1 MVTNENGIVNSEPH
15 SYNSVEAFAKTS
27 IKKWSVMGATAQPL
41 MYSVDPGSIISELG
55 ASTLHELLKRMLRI
69 RHFELRAEV
78 GYQQGKIGG
87 FLHLYIGQEAVQT
100 GAIQAIGVENWWST
114 TYRCHALALLLGES
128 PRSLFAELYGRSTGN
143 AHGRGGSMHLY
154 SRKML
159 GGFAIVAGGLPV
171 ATGAALSCK
180 RLKTNEISVCFF
192 GDGACAQG
200 VVHESLNIA
209 SMWSLPCMYVIENNK
224 WSMGT
229 PLCRTLTNYNLFPEK
244 AAESYD
250 MRYLRFDGM
259 DLIQCYAGFKEAR
272 QHIQKTGRPI
282 LVEVL
287 TERFRGHSISDPG
300 LYRSK
305 EEVKGAM
312 ERDPLLVM
320 KELLLKH
327 KLLTEEQY
335 EQMDQAAREEITAA
349 AQEAEGDPWPNPLE
363 IEEGVFAPAME
374 EG

>member
-1 MVTNENGIVNSEPH
+1 
-15 SYNSVEAFAKTS
+15 
-27 IKKWSVMGATAQPL
+27 MGDVDRPAL
-41 MYSVDPGSIISELG
+41 YSVNPDSIISELG
-55 ASTLHELLKRMLRI
+55 SSTLLELLKKMLCI
-69 RHFELRAEV
+69 RNFELRAEV

-100 GAIQAIGVENWWST
+100 AAVQAIGTENWWST
-114 TYRCHALALLLGES
+114 TYRCHALALLLGET

-143 AHGRGGSMHLY
+143 AGGRGGSMHLY

-159 GGFAIVAGGLPV
+159 GGFAIVAGGIPV

-180 RLKTNEISVCFF
+180 QLKTDEISICFF

-200 VVHESLNIA
+200 VVHESFNMA

-229 PLCRTLTNYNLFPEK
+229 PLCRTLANFDFFPEK
-244 AAESYD
+244 AAESYGI
-250 MRYLRFDGM
+250 RYLRFDGM
-259 DLIQCYAGFKEAR
+259 DILQCYAGFKEAYR
-272 QHIQKTGRPI
+272 YIQQTGRPI

-300 LYRSK
+300 LYRTK
-305 EEVKGAM
+305 QEVKECM
-312 ERDPLLVM
+312 ERDPILVM
-320 KELLLKH
+320 KDILLTH
-327 KLLTEEQY
+327 KFLTEEQFQQM
-335 EQMDQAAREEITAA
+335 EQTAREEITAA
-349 AQEAEGDPWPNPLE
+349 AQAAEADPWPNPLE
-363 IEEGVFAPAME
+363 LEEGVYAPTME

>member
-1 MVTNENGIVNSEPH
+1 
-15 SYNSVEAFAKTS
+15 
-27 IKKWSVMGATAQPL
+27 MGDIDRPAL
-41 MYSVDPGSIISELG
+41 YSVSPNLIISELG
-55 ASTLHELLKRMLRI
+55 QSTLLELLKQMLRI
-69 RHFELRAEV
+69 RNFELRAEV

-100 GAIQAIGVENWWST
+100 AAIQAIGVENWWST
-114 TYRCHALALLLGES
+114 TYRCHALALLLGET

-143 AHGRGGSMHLY
+143 AGGRGGSMHLY

-159 GGFAIVAGGLPV
+159 GGFAIVAGGIPV

-180 RLKTNEISVCFF
+180 RLKNDEISVCFF

-200 VVHESLNIA
+200 VVHESLNMA

-229 PLCRTLTNYNLFPEK
+229 PLCRTLANFDFFPEK
-244 AAESYD
+244 AAEAYGI
-250 MRYLRFDGM
+250 RYLRFDGM
-259 DLIQCYAGFKEAR
+259 DILQCYAGFKEALH
-272 QHIQKTGRPI
+272 HIQQTGRPI

-300 LYRSK
+300 LYRTK
-305 EEVKGAM
+305 EEVKTCM
-312 ERDPLLVM
+312 ERDPILVM
-320 KELLLKH
+320 KEILISH
-327 KLLTEEQY
+327 KLLTEEQFQQM
-335 EQMDQAAREEITAA
+335 EQSAREEITAA
-349 AQEAEGDPWPNPLE
+349 AQAAEADPWPNPLE
-363 IEEGVFAPAME
+363 LEEGVFAPTME

>member
-1 MVTNENGIVNSEPH
+1 
-15 SYNSVEAFAKTS
+15 
-27 IKKWSVMGATAQPL
+27 MGDTDRPAL
-41 MYSVDPGSIISELG
+41 YSVNPDSIISELG
-55 ASTLHELLKRMLRI
+55 QSTLLELLKQMLRI
-69 RHFELRAEV
+69 RNFELRAEV

-100 GAIQAIGVENWWST
+100 AAIQAIGVENWWST
-114 TYRCHALALLLGES
+114 TYRCHALALLLGET

-143 AHGRGGSMHLY
+143 AGGRGGSMHLY

-159 GGFAIVAGGLPV
+159 GGFAIVAGGIPV

-180 RLKTNEISVCFF
+180 RLKTNEISACFF

-200 VVHESLNIA
+200 VVHESLNMA

-229 PLCRTLTNYNLFPEK
+229 PLCRTLANFDFFPEK
-244 AAESYD
+244 AAEAYGI
-250 MRYLRFDGM
+250 RYLRFDGM
-259 DLIQCYAGFKEAR
+259 DILQCYAGFKEAYC
-272 QHIQKTGRPI
+272 HIQQTGRPI

-300 LYRSK
+300 LYRTK
-305 EEVKGAM
+305 EEVKACM
-312 ERDPLLVM
+312 ERDPILVM
-320 KELLLKH
+320 KEILLSR
-327 KLLTEEQY
+327 KLLTEEQFQEM
-335 EQMDQAAREEITAA
+335 EQSAREEITAA
-349 AQEAEGDPWPNPLE
+349 AQAAEGDPWPNPLQL
-363 IEEGVFAPAME
+363 EEGVFAPAIE